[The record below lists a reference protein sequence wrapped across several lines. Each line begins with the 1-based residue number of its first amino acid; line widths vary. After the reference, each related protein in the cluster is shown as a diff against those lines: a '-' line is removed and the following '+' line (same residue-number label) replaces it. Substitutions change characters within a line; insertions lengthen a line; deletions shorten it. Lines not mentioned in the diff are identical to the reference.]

1 MSRLS
6 FSGSEDGA
14 ALLEF
19 ACVLPLF
26 VLLLV
31 GVVDYSLQIQ
41 QRMHVTEAAAIGAAY
56 GSVAGN
62 EQNTAGM
69 RTAALAEMA
78 GLTVTA
84 TAFWTCSVG
93 GAHVSSGSACADGTL
108 PMQWVEVDTS
118 ATLKTLLAFP
128 GIAAQQELHG
138 VAIRRVA
145 RRS

>member
-1 MSRLS
+1 MNRLR
-6 FSGSEDGA
+6 FLAAEDGA
-14 ALLEF
+14 ALIEF

-69 RTAALAEMA
+69 RNAAMTELP
-78 GLTVTA
+78 GLTVVA
-84 TAFWTCSVG
+84 YAFWTCSVG

-108 PMQWVEVDTS
+108 PMQWVEVETS
-118 ATLKTLLAFP
+118 ATASPLLTFP

-138 VAIRRVA
+138 IAVRRVA